1 MRIVYV
7 EIENFRG
14 IKKLEWAPAARVNCL
29 IGPGDST
36 KTTVLDAIEIALNP
50 RSYLFA
56 DDSDFFNLEIKAP
69 IKIIVTLGSLP
80 SEFKA
85 DDRYGLHL
93 RGWNAQQSIIEDEA
107 DEGLEDVLSLRVM
120 IDGSLEARWSIF
132 NERISKD
139 DADPPMIRYKDA
151 QRLTTTRLGPY
162 AERHL
167 GWGRQSVLTRL
178 DDAKDSISLQLAE
191 ANRAAREAF
200 RQGNQNVFKDTVAR
214 AEKLSQH
221 FSVPVR
227 EKYAAELDVQG
238 INITA
243 GGIALHDGKLPL
255 RRLGT
260 GSSRLIVS
268 ALQHDAG
275 NSHIALIDE
284 VEHGL
289 EPHRI
294 ARLLKYLTASA
305 EVAAT
310 GSLPQ
315 IFMTTHSPVVIRE
328 LGAGDISAVRST
340 SGTTM
345 VRSVVSNI
353 KDVSTAQR
361 HLRASPEA
369 FLARKVI
376 VGEGRTEQGLLR
388 GADVYWSL
396 KNNNES
402 FALRGVV
409 SVEGNGNANATAFAA
424 HLLNLGY
431 EVFLLLDSDVKNDA
445 ALIEAIKNNGGSVHE
460 WPDNCSTEERIFL
473 DVPWDSLVALI
484 KLAEEHVGT
493 DSVRNNINNACR
505 AQKLNEIVDLTLPQM
520 LDNAAF
526 RRAIGIAAKGGQDT
540 KKRKSPWF
548 KDIARGERLAE
559 IVMPSLDKVRDSSL
573 AKAIASLR
581 QWVDG

>member
-1 MRIVYV
+1 MRIVCV

-14 IKKLEWAPAARVNCL
+14 IKKLEWYPAAGVNCL

-36 KTTVLDAIEIALNP
+36 KTTVLDAIELALNP
-50 RSYLFA
+50 RSYQFA
-56 DDSDFFNLEIKAP
+56 DDSDFFELVVEPP
-69 IKIIVTLGSLP
+69 IKITVTLGGLP

-93 RGWNAQQSIIEDEA
+93 RGLNAQQAKIEDEPGS
-107 DEGLEDVLSLRVM
+107 GLEDVLSVRVV
-120 IDGSLEARWSIF
+120 IDRSLEARWSIF
-132 NERISKD
+132 NERLGRAD
-139 DADPPMIRYKDA
+139 VDPPAMRYKDS
-151 QRLTTTRLGPY
+151 QQFTTTRLGPY

-178 DDAKDSISLQLAE
+178 DDSSDSISLQLAD

-200 RQGNQNVFKDTVAR
+200 RQSNHNVFKDTVAR
-214 AEKLSQH
+214 AEKLSQY

-227 EKYAAELDVQG
+227 EKYSAELDVQG
-238 INITA
+238 ISITA

-275 NSHIALIDE
+275 GSHIALIDE

-294 ARLLKYLTASA
+294 ARLLKYLSASSGGK
-305 EVAAT
+305 AA
-310 GSLPQ
+310 GSLTQ

-328 LGAGDISAVRST
+328 LIATDIFSVRSID
-340 SGTTM
+340 GTTT
-345 VRSVVSNI
+345 VRPVAPNAN
-353 KDVSTAQR
+353 DVSTAQR
-361 HLRASPEA
+361 YLRACPEA

-388 GADVYWSL
+388 GADVYWS
-396 KNNNES
+396 KENKES
-402 FALRGVV
+402 FALRGTVPV
-409 SVEGNGNANATAFAA
+409 GGNGNANAASFAA
-424 HLLNLGY
+424 HLLDLGH
-431 EVFLLLDSDVKNDA
+431 EVFLLLDSDEKADSTLTELVKS
-445 ALIEAIKNNGGSVHE
+445 KGGSVSE
-460 WPDNCSTEERIFL
+460 WSDECSTEERVFL
-473 DVPWDSLVALI
+473 DVPWKTLITLV
-484 KLAEEHVGT
+484 KLAEEFVGA
-493 DSVRNNINNACR
+493 DSVKANINNACR
-505 AQKLNEIVDLTLPQM
+505 SQNLNEVADLALPKT
-520 LDNAAF
+520 LDNLDF
-526 RRAIGIAAKGGQDT
+526 RRAVGKAAK
-540 KKRKSPWF
+540 KKSNPWF

-559 IVMPSLDKVRDSSL
+559 VIFPILDEVKASPL
-573 AKAIASLR
+573 AKTIDSLR